1 MDLLLF
7 VLGLLF
13 VLVGL
18 AGAFLPVV
26 PGPPLSWAGLL
37 LLHLTDAVPMDT
49 PFLVITAL
57 GAAAVFAADLV
68 LPAWGTKKWGGSPAG
83 IKGSMAGIFLAL
95 FIPVLGVFGFLI
107 LPFLGALVGEYF
119 FNPKK
124 ENPWKA
130 AMGSLAGFVAG
141 TLLKGALSA
150 IYLYY
155 FVSIVWQYRTDLFG
169 F

>member
-1 MDLLLF
+1 ML
-7 VLGLLF
+7 

-26 PGPPLSWAGLL
+26 PGPPLSWVGLL
-37 LLHLTDAVPMDT
+37 LLCLTDAVPMDSA
-49 PFLVITAL
+49 FLVITAL
-57 GAAAVFAADLV
+57 GAAAVFTADLV
-68 LPAWGTKKWGGSPAG
+68 LPAWVTKKWGGSPTG
-83 IKGSMAGIFLAL
+83 VKGSMAGIVLAF
-95 FIPVLGVFGFLI
+95 FIPVLGVFRFLI
-107 LPFLGALVGEYF
+107 FPFLGALVGEYF
-119 FNPKK
+119 FNPQK

-150 IYLYY
+150 LYLYY
-155 FVSIVWQYRTDLFG
+155 FTSTVWQYRTDLFR